1 MRKRD
6 THRQE
11 VVMLEISLDEVDDF
25 VIANI

>member
-11 VVMLEISLDEVDDF
+11 VVMLEISLDEVDNF